1 MSYDAIIFDWDGV
14 ITDSV
19 NIKTEAFMEIF
30 KFSSPEIQQKI
41 LEHQKISGGI
51 SRFEKY
57 QFYMK
62 EFLHQDVS
70 PQELQTFEQRYYD
83 LIVQKILQAPFING
97 TIETLQTLYAQK
109 IPAFVVSGSPTEE
122 LKALA
127 QARKIDHYFTKIYG
141 SPKTKSVLIQEILE
155 EYRFN
160 PSRIT
165 FFGDAITDYNAAQA
179 NHINFIGIVPP
190 NAQSPFAEG
199 ANIQRNVELSL

>member
-30 KFSSPEIQQKI
+30 KFSSPEIRQKI

-70 PQELQTFEQRYYD
+70 PEELQNFEQRYYD
-83 LIVQKILQAPFING
+83 LIVHKILQAPFING
-97 TIETLQTLYAQK
+97 VTETLQTLHTQK

-127 QARKIDHYFTKIYG
+127 RARKIDHYFTKIYG

-155 EYRFN
+155 EYSFN

-165 FFGDAITDYNAAQA
+165 FLGDAITDYNAAKT

-190 NAQSPFAEG
+190 NAQSPFPKDTK
-199 ANIQRNVELSL
+199 IKKNVELNL